1 MIAADWLFPTHIDIL
16 SYMLLKYCCGFLFL
30 LVFPLAVLIC
40 HPEVPIFLTETMN
53 WGRFSYSH
61 PSQVWRETVRI
72 FRASEGKREQTK
84 EEREAEIGKQMLDFS
99 R

>member
-53 WGRFSYSH
+53 WGKFSYSH
-61 PSQVWRETVRI
+61 HSL
-72 FRASEGKREQTK
+72 SGL
-84 EEREAEIGKQMLDFS
+84 ERDCEDIPGI
-99 R
+99 RG